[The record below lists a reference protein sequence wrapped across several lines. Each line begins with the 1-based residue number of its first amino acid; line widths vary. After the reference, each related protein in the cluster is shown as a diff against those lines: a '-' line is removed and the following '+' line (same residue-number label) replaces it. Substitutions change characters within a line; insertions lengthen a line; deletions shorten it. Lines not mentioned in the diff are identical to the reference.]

1 MWPRENENRRKVTGA
16 TLVGDMGIWAM
27 HLIQALDLPQTRLH
41 FLLMMDCPG
50 TSDIMLDWSDGT
62 QLRMSSFRDMVIWY
76 PAEIIL
82 HLPGLSNLQEAVSQ
96 KEYNSPLL
104 VAWPWSR
111 TRRAC
116 ARILPPGLVFNTA
129 LHLFNHLL
137 VRHNG
142 DGSFGPTGRAVC
154 SLNFLQ
160 SPLLLLTLLRAGSL
174 LCHRVYQPEK

>member
-1 MWPRENENRRKVTGA
+1 
-16 TLVGDMGIWAM
+16 
-27 HLIQALDLPQTRLH
+27 
-41 FLLMMDCPG
+41 
-50 TSDIMLDWSDGT
+50 
-62 QLRMSSFRDMVIWY
+62 MV

-111 TRRAC
+111 TRGAC
-116 ARILPPGLVFNTA
+116 VRILPPGLVINAA

-137 VRHNG
+137 VKHNG

-160 SPLLLLTLLRAGSL
+160 NPLLLLALLRAGSL
-174 LCHRVYQPEK
+174 LCHLVISAREVDLHVKSVASRTQQPLQSRYFLLCNKGPRHGSLSFTLKGLYQHTPTTGPFKIH